1 MNDINY
7 VNINGVMNS
16 FKNFKGATPFDHC
29 LVDNFI
35 STSLLEKLQSEFPAY
50 DSEIWYEYNN
60 KIEHKR
66 AQNNWNLFPEY
77 TYKFFQYLNSN
88 EFIDLLSGLYGK
100 KLYPD
105 YGLHG
110 GGWHIHKKGGNLN
123 PHLDYDIHPKLRMKR
138 VINLIIYLTKDYREE
153 YEGKLGLWEH
163 DAVNE
168 IPGKLAKEIL
178 PVENRAIFFD
188 TTQNSW
194 HGMSNQM
201 SNQGGDIYRRS
212 LAIYYL
218 AKAND
223 VDGKRERALFAGR
236 ESQRNDLE
244 VEELIKLRSGVETSK
259 NVYRK

>member
-1 MNDINY
+1 MNY
-7 VNINGVMNS
+7 VNINGIINS
-16 FKNFKGATPFDHC
+16 FKNFKDANPFDHC
-29 LVDNFI
+29 LVDDFM
-35 STSLLEKLQSEFPAY
+35 SASLLEKLQSEFPAY

-88 EFIDLLSGLYGK
+88 EFLDLLSGLYGK

-105 YGLHG
+105 NGLHG
-110 GGWHIHKKGGNLN
+110 GGWHIHKEGGNLN
-123 PHLDYDIHPKLRMKR
+123 PHLDYDIHPKLKMKR
-138 VINLIIYLTKDYREE
+138 VINLIIYLTKDYQEE

-163 DAVNE
+163 DEVNNS
-168 IPGKLAKEIL
+168 PGRLAKEIL

-194 HGMSNQM
+194 HGLSKQM
-201 SNQGGDIYRRS
+201 SNQGKNIFRRS

-218 AKAND
+218 AKVDD
-223 VDGKRERALFAGR
+223 VDGKRERALFANR
-236 ESQRNDLE
+236 EYQRDDAEIN
-244 VEELIKLRSGVETSK
+244 ELIKLRSGVETSK